1 MRAGAGRS
9 TQPAAAFI
17 IAASVGGPYPLV
29 PFPRAPHQLML
40 DQVRRL
46 LGQHECS
53 QTAGNGIP
61 LRGASEFS
69 GVRQIVPCVTAQL
82 AMQGL
87 GSHTPHPGH
96 QNVAHRCLELQ
107 TRTNVEPWLSVTGP
121 ENRLSMG
128 SDPVRLSKVG
138 NHAKSNRRKKRRR
151 PVVRNQREE
160 LMIRNSLTSLEGCTV
175 RSVQLWS
182 QR

>member
-1 MRAGAGRS
+1 MSSPSYHSLPEPSAETVPDQRS
-9 TQPAAAFI
+9 Q
-17 IAASVGGPYPLV
+17 
-29 PFPRAPHQLML
+29 QLL
-40 DQVRRL
+40 SE
-46 LGQHECS
+46 QHECS

-82 AMQGL
+82 AMQGP
-87 GSHTPHPGH
+87 GKPYAHPGH

-107 TRTNVEPWLSVTGP
+107 TRTNVEPWLSVAGP

-151 PVVRNQREE
+151 PVVRDQREE
-160 LMIRNSLTSLEGCTV
+160 LMIRTSLTSLEGLHGKIRAALVTEMKADI
-175 RSVQLWS
+175 
-182 QR
+182 